1 LINKYMKINEVI
13 QEGVNDVEDFVSG
26 DMIDP
31 QLSELKKRERMHDEG
46 IDPDTAEIVQDFPI

>member
-1 LINKYMKINEVI
+1 MKINEVI

>member
-1 LINKYMKINEVI
+1 MKINEVI

-31 QLSELKKRERMHDEG
+31 QLAEIKKRERMHNDG
-46 IDPDTAEIVQDFPI
+46 IDPELAEIVQDFPI